1 MSWRRAASAAQQAPL
16 TLMQVRRELAQIADI
31 EDLSGLAIIRFLHD
45 EACRRGLHCY
55 QDPATGY
62 TVMTAVSARCT
73 RKQVS
78 RRLVHA
84 EC

>member
-78 RRLVHA
+78 RRLAHPV
-84 EC
+84 C